1 MAGVRR
7 ATVTAQS
14 DDLAVLAD
22 DAHRRG
28 ISLSSALGEL
38 VSVRA
43 EELRRRRRP
52 RLGTFRSGST
62 VGIAVLMESNPDAP
76 AAQPFRS

>member
-43 EELRRRRRP
+43 EELRRPSTAKARHLQVRIDDGHRRP
-52 RLGTFRSGST
+52 HG
-62 VGIAVLMESNPDAP
+62 E
-76 AAQPFRS
+76 QP

>member
-1 MAGVRR
+1 M
-7 ATVTAQS
+7 TAQS

-28 ISLSSALGEL
+28 VSLSTALGEL
-38 VSVRA
+38 VLARA
-43 EELRRRRRP
+43 GQLRQQRRP
-52 RLGTFRSGST
+52 RLGTFKSGST
-62 VGIAVLMESNPDAP
+62 VGIAALMESNPDAP

>member
-1 MAGVRR
+1 MSGVRR

-22 DAHRRG
+22 DARRRD
-28 ISLSSALGEL
+28 ISLSTALGEL
-38 VSVRA
+38 VLTRA
-43 EELRRRRRP
+43 AQLRQQRRP

-62 VGIAVLMESNPDAP
+62 VGIAALMESNPDAP

>member
-1 MAGVRR
+1 MSGVRR

-22 DAHRRG
+22 DARRRD
-28 ISLSSALGEL
+28 ISLSTALGEL
-38 VSVRA
+38 VLARA
-43 EELRRRRRP
+43 AQLRQQRRP